1 MTDLANP
8 GSNKRTAG
16 FTQEERDGF
25 TKLLDD
31 GFVDS
36 FRELYPDKKNVYSFW
51 TYMRN
56 ARAKNVGW

>member
-8 GSNKRTAG
+8 GSNKHTAG
-16 FTQEERDGF
+16 FTKEERDGF
-25 TKLLDD
+25 TKLLDE

-36 FRELYPDKKNVYSFW
+36 FRELYPDKKNIYSFW